1 MKNTLLFLKDLATH
15 NDREW
20 FTANKKRFE
29 AASKEVETL
38 VGEIITKAAKWDKS
52 LEGVQAKDCM
62 FRIYRDVRFS
72 KDKSPY
78 KTAMGALIGPEGR
91 KSTSAINYL
100 HIEPG
105 KSFVAG
111 GAYMPDGPKIRAI
124 RQEIDYNLEEF
135 EKILGQKD
143 FKAYFK
149 SLEEGEHKGKM
160 VPKGY
165 AKDNPAVEY
174 LKFKSIIATRYFT
187 DKEVESVNFKELVLE
202 GLKLVQPLNA
212 FLNRAMSATA

>member
-1 MKNTLLFLKDLATH
+1 MKNTLLFLKDLAAH

-20 FTANKKRFE
+20 FAANKKRFE
-29 AASKEVETL
+29 AATKEVEAL

-52 LEGVQAKDCM
+52 LEGVQPKDCM

-78 KTAMGALIGPEGR
+78 KTAMGALIGSDGR
-91 KSTSAINYL
+91 KSTMAINYL

-111 GAYMPDGPKIRAI
+111 GAYMPDSAKIKAI

-135 EKILGQKD
+135 ENILNQKD

-149 SLEEGEHKGKM
+149 TLEEGEHKGKM

-165 AKDNPAVEY
+165 TKDNPAVEY
-174 LKFKSIIATRYFT
+174 LKLKSLIATRYFS
-187 DKEVESVNFKELVLE
+187 DKEVESANFKDLVLE
-202 GLKLVQPLNA
+202 GLKIIQPLNA
-212 FLNRAMSATA
+212 FLNKAMSIPA

>member
-1 MKNTLLFLKDLATH
+1 MKDTLLFLKDLAAR

-20 FTANKKRFE
+20 FAANKKRFE
-29 AASKEVETL
+29 AASKDVEAL

-52 LEGVQAKDCM
+52 LEGVQAKDCV

-78 KTAMGALIGPEGR
+78 KTAMGALIGKEGR

-111 GAYMPDGPKIRAI
+111 GAYMPDTAKMKAI

-135 EKILGQKD
+135 EALLNQKD

-149 SLEEGEHKGKM
+149 GLEEGEHKGKM
-160 VPKGY
+160 MPKGY
-165 AKDNPAVEY
+165 AKDNPAAEY
-174 LKFKSIIATRYFT
+174 LRFKSIIATRYFT
-187 DKEVESVNFKELVLE
+187 DKEVESNSFKELVLE

-212 FLNRAMSATA
+212 YLNRAMSASA